1 MAKTCSLIS
10 PFCAPHS
17 ICLKISLWL
26 VSFVRKCRSS
36 STPVVV
42 RKVVVLPSK
51 KQYFHFLKKVFV
63 FQKTCFKVKVFKAF
77 KKCHMKTY
85 RSLKRSPIFK
95 VPTTN
100 SVLLLASKW
109 NLHEEALMWKTI
121 SLKEASIHF
130 LSFRWITLFNYMY
143 S

>member
-17 ICLKISLWL
+17 ICLNISLWL

-51 KQYFHFLKKVFV
+51 KQYFRFLKKVFV

-77 KKCHMKTY
+77 QNVTWKHTDLLNEVLFLKSQLLIRFSYWLQNETST
-85 RSLKRSPIFK
+85 RKRSCEKPYLWKKHPSIFC
-95 VPTTN
+95 
-100 SVLLLASKW
+100 
-109 NLHEEALMWKTI
+109 
-121 SLKEASIHF
+121 
-130 LSFRWITLFNYMY
+130 LFDE
-143 S
+143 